1 MESKGK
7 ILLVDDDESIC
18 NVLTII
24 LKKEGYEIITSTR
37 ASEALTYFKNAA
49 LENPFDI
56 IIQDIRMPDIS
67 GLELIKHFQEI
78 EPNVII
84 LVITAFSDYQTAS
97 EAMRQGAYDYI
108 KKPFDN
114 EIDLKPAINRA
125 IQSRRLRQTLNL
137 PDITD
142 SLKFIGTTPQMK
154 EIYNLIRR
162 IAPTNST
169 VLIQGESG
177 TGKEL
182 IARSV
187 HYQSTRFSE
196 SFLTV
201 NCGAFSDNL
210 LESELFGHVK
220 GAFTNAFSDK
230 KGLLEVTD
238 KGTFFLDEVSELS
251 PALQVKLLRAIEAK
265 EFIPVGST
273 ETKKVDIRF
282 IGATNTDLQ
291 EQVKKGSFREDLF
304 YRLNVIFIQLPPL
317 RQRKDDIPL
326 LAGYFLAKY
335 NKIMGKEVKEFSA
348 QAMDSLVNYPWP
360 GNIREL
366 ENVIQRS
373 VALADDKIIGISLFN
388 NREKSLVSISNAGD
402 TTIPTEIL
410 DLGENLSSQLTTKGF
425 NLEAKIEEIEKNYI
439 KNALEQTKWNQT
451 AAAKLLGLNIRVLR
465 YKIKKYNLS

>member
-1 MESKGK
+1 MGSKGK

-18 NVLTII
+18 NVLSII
-24 LKKEGYEIITSTR
+24 LKKDGYEIVTSTR
-37 ASEALTYFKNAA
+37 ANEALAYFKTAS

-78 EPNVII
+78 DPNVII
-84 LVITAFSDYQTAS
+84 LVVTAFSDDKTAA

-108 KKPFDN
+108 KKPFDT

-125 IQSRRLRQTLNL
+125 IQSHRLRQNLNI
-137 PDITD
+137 PNMIENF
-142 SLKFIGTTPQMK
+142 KFISTTPQIK

-182 IARSV
+182 IARSI
-187 HYQSTRFSE
+187 HYQSTRASE
-196 SFLTV
+196 PFLTV
-201 NCGAFSDNL
+201 NCGAFSDSL

-273 ETKKVDIRF
+273 EMKRVDIRF
-282 IGATNTDLQ
+282 IGATNTDL
-291 EQVKKGSFREDLF
+291 EKQVKNGSFREDLF

-326 LAGYFLAKY
+326 LAGHFLSKY
-335 NKIMGKEVKEFSA
+335 SKIMGKEVKAFSD
-348 QAMDSLVNYPWP
+348 QAMNFLISYHWP

-366 ENVIQRS
+366 ENVVQRS
-373 VALADDKIIGISLFN
+373 VALTEDEIIQISLLS
-388 NREKSLVSISNAGD
+388 NREKLLSDTSKFYNATISK
-402 TTIPTEIL
+402 EISDFDV
-410 DLGENLSSQLTTKGF
+410 DLLSAKEINGF
-425 NLEAKIEEIEKNYI
+425 NLEVKIEEIEKKYI
-439 KNALEQTKWNQT
+439 KNTLEQTKWNQT
-451 AAAKLLGLNIRVLR
+451 DAAKLLGLDTRALR
-465 YKIKKYNLS
+465 YKIKKYNIS